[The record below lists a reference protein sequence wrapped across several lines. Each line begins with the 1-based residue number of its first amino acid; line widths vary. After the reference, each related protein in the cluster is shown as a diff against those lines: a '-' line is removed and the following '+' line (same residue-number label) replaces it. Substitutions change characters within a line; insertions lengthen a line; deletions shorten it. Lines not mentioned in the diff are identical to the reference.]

1 VAWKSACNETPI
13 FEDILGDG
21 KKRLIMPS
29 CEEGQM
35 AWFEPSPDVDK
46 EWTMH
51 PVSGQRAKGEEVWGV
66 NKFDHGL
73 GVGDMNGDGRS
84 DVLVRQGWWEQ
95 PADAK
100 TRTEPWPFHVA
111 NLGDDCAHMIAL
123 DADSD
128 GHMDAITCSA
138 HRRGIWFHRRTPG
151 KPGEFTRHTL
161 FDAVTQ
167 THASAFEDIDGDGER
182 DLITGKRWWA
192 HGPTGDIDPMA
203 PAKLYWFQIQKTKGE
218 LPKLIPHEI
227 DDNSGVGT
235 QFTVTDINGDKKLD
249 IIIANKKGVF
259 LFEQM

>member
-1 VAWKSACNETPI
+1 
-13 FEDILGDG
+13 
-21 KKRLIMPS
+21 
-29 CEEGQM
+29 
-35 AWFEPSPDVDK
+35 
-46 EWTMH
+46 
-51 PVSGQRAKGEEVWGV
+51 
-66 NKFDHGL
+66 
-73 GVGDMNGDGRS
+73 
-84 DVLVRQGWWEQ
+84 
-95 PADAK
+95 
-100 TRTEPWPFHVA
+100 
-111 NLGDDCAHMIAL
+111 
-123 DADSD
+123 
-128 GHMDAITCSA
+128 MDAITCSA